1 MLLKYETEIGPDET
15 SPELYARLAQAG
27 APLMV
32 ETLRGLVSGALVP
45 IPQDDLQK
53 TFAPPLKK
61 EDGRIDWSLDAQ
73 QIYNRMRGFQPW
85 PGAFTTFRGKAC
97 HVWGKPTK
105 EASETAA
112 PGTLLIKSGEV
123 QVAAG
128 NSTSLQLESVQMEGR
143 KKVAAREFANGARLV
158 PGDTFGN

>member
-1 MLLKYETEIGPDET
+1 MKT
-15 SPELYARLAQAG
+15 SPELYARLAEAG

-32 ETLRGLVSGALVP
+32 KRFEGSRRRACSR
-45 IPQDDLQK
+45 
-53 TFAPPLKK
+53 PPRRLAENVRAAALKK

-73 QIYNRMRGFQPW
+73 HIYNRMRGFQPW
-85 PGAFTTFRGKAC
+85 PGAFTAFRGKTC
-97 HVWGKPTK
+97 QVWGKPAK

-112 PGTLLIKSGEV
+112 PGALLIKGSEV

-143 KKVAAREFANGARLV
+143 KKVTAREFANGARAR
-158 PGDTFGN
+158 PRR